1 MNIEGTYSDP
11 DLIFKLSTFRMPFG
25 KYAKNLLIDLPL
37 PYLSWFSRQG
47 FPAGELGE
55 LMRIVHETKTDGLE
69 QFFDI
74 MRNRGADH
82 LSDSAGN

>member
-1 MNIEGTYSDP
+1 MEINGTYSDP

-25 KYAKNLLIDLPL
+25 KYQQDLLIDLPL
-37 PYLSWFSRQG
+37 PYLSWFSKQG
-47 FPAGELGE
+47 FPVGELGE

-74 MRNRGADH
+74 MRKGSRQAN
-82 LSDSAGN
+82 

>member
-1 MNIEGTYSDP
+1 MNVEGTYSDP

-25 KYAKNLLIDLPL
+25 KYEKNLLIDLPL
-37 PYLSWFSRQG
+37 PYLSWFSRLG

-69 QFFDI
+69 QFFDL
-74 MRNRGADH
+74 MRKGPLQSN
-82 LSDSAGN
+82 

>member
-1 MNIEGTYSDP
+1 MNIQGTYSDP

-25 KYAKNLLIDLPL
+25 KYEKNLLIDLPL

-47 FPAGELGE
+47 FPTGELGE

-74 MRNRGADH
+74 MRNGP
-82 LSDSAGN
+82 LQSA